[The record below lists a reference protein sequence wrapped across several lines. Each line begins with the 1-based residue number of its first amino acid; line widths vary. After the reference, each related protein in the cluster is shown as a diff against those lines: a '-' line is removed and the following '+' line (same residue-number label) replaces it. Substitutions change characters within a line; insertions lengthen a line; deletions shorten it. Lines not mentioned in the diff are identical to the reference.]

1 MKDVDLMKACQKG
14 FGDYNGALQDANNL
28 LAECYGTIGRLREDL
43 ARCRHQASFCIGNE
57 EGLKQQLE
65 KIRIIANQSINS

>member
-1 MKDVDLMKACQKG
+1 MKDVEVMKACQKG
-14 FGDYNGALQDANNL
+14 FGNYNGALQDANNL

-57 EGLKQQLE
+57 EGLKKQLE
-65 KIRIIANQSINS
+65 KVREIAGSSLNT